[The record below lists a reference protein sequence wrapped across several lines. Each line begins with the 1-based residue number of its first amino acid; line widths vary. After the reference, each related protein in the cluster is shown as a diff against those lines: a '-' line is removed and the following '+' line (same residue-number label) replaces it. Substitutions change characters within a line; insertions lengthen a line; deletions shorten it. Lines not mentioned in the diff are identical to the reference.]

1 MSKKPLNNK
10 PWYELKG
17 IRSVAGGQESGATT
31 LKNQANQNQPAE
43 LLIYDVIGDWAGLS
57 ARQLVN
63 DLKGLDA
70 SEITVRINSPGGS
83 VFDGIAIYNA
93 LRHHKAHIH
102 VRIEGLAA
110 SIASVIAMAG
120 DTIHM
125 AANALMMIH
134 NPFGWVGGDAEELR
148 KVADM
153 LDKTTEVIAQ
163 TYAAN
168 CGLQVSEI
176 INLMNEETWF
186 TASEAEGHGLV
197 DVVEEAV
204 QLAAHFDLSVFNHV
218 PKPLLPPFIPPS
230 EPEDENTSAHALA
243 VMSLCNKAGYPEMAE
258 DFIRT
263 HQGIEDV
270 QRRLSECETI
280 KSLCAAAQNTDRAA
294 GFIQSGKSAEQV
306 RTELFDLLTKEDG
319 VVDNTLTPNQQNQT
333 IKPLVDTRAV
343 YQKRNQAVA

>member
-10 PWYELKG
+10 PWF
-17 IRSVAGGQESGATT
+17 T
-31 LKNQANQNQPAE
+31 LKNQADQPAE
-43 LLIYDVIGDWAGLS
+43 LLIYDVIGDWAGVS

-63 DLKGLDA
+63 DLKELDN

-102 VRIEGLAA
+102 VQVEGLAA

-120 DTIHM
+120 DTVHM

-153 LDKTTEVIAQ
+153 LDKTTDVIAQ
-163 TYAAN
+163 TYAVN
-168 CGLQVSEI
+168 SRLEVGEI
-176 INLMNEETWF
+176 IRMMNDETWF
-186 TASEAEGHGLV
+186 TASEAQEHGLV

-204 QLAAHFDLSVFNHV
+204 QLAAHFDLSAFNHV
-218 PKPLLPPFIPPS
+218 PQPLLPKFTAPS
-230 EPEDENTSAHALA
+230 EREDEQSSTHALA
-243 VMSLCNKAGYPEMAE
+243 IMSLCNKAGYPEMAE
-258 DFIRT
+258 GFIRN
-263 HQGIEDV
+263 HQGVEDV
-270 QRRLSECETI
+270 QRRLAECETI
-280 KSLCAAAQNTDRAA
+280 KSLCAAARNAARAS
-294 GFIQSGKSAEQV
+294 GFIQSGKSVEQV
-306 RTELFDLLTKEDG
+306 RTELFDLLTHSDEPL
-319 VVDNTLTPNQQNQT
+319 DNSLTPSQQNQA

-343 YQKRNQAVA
+343 YQKRNQTAV

>member
-10 PWYELKG
+10 PWY
-17 IRSVAGGQESGATT
+17 T
-31 LKNQANQNQPAE
+31 LKNQADQSSE

-63 DLKGLDA
+63 DLKDLDT

-110 SIASVIAMAG
+110 SIASVIAMGG

-168 CGLQVSEI
+168 SSLEVREI
-176 INLMNEETWF
+176 INLMNDETWF
-186 TASEAEGHGLV
+186 TATEAQGHGLV
-197 DVVEEAV
+197 DVVEEPV
-204 QLAAHFDLSVFNHV
+204 QLAAHFDLSAFNHV
-218 PKPLLPPFIPPS
+218 PQPLPPQFITPS
-230 EPEDENTSAHALA
+230 ESEDDNSSTHALA

-258 DFIRT
+258 SFIRNN
-263 HQGIEDV
+263 QGIENV
-270 QRRLSECETI
+270 QYRLTECETI
-280 KSLCAAAQNTDRAA
+280 KSLCAAAQCTDRAE
-294 GFIQSGKSAEQV
+294 GFIQSGKTTDQV
-306 RTELFDLLTKEDG
+306 RKELFDLLTKDDEPL
-319 VVDNTLTPNQQNQT
+319 DNSLTPNQQSRT

-343 YQKRNQAVA
+343 YQKRNGHAELTV